1 MNKITL
7 EAFNQIA
14 KLTGDVDNEPNT
26 PQSCPNISDD
36 DDDVEE

>member
-14 KLTGDVDNEPNT
+14 KLSGDVDNEPNT
-26 PQSCPNISDD
+26 PQSGANVSDD
-36 DDDVEE
+36 DIDE